1 MVVLN
6 KNESCDNVK
15 MCKIKMS
22 IKQPSFSYYAL
33 CHVLIKGDETK
44 LSKRKSRQNLKHKY
58 IVVRCV
64 KKMGGSPWGA
74 SSPELFKSELDR
86 ACQSMCVPQI
96 QSGTAT

>member
-64 KKMGGSPWGA
+64 KKWVGLHGEPLHPSYLNLNWT
-74 SSPELFKSELDR
+74 EH
-86 ACQSMCVPQI
+86 
-96 QSGTAT
+96 